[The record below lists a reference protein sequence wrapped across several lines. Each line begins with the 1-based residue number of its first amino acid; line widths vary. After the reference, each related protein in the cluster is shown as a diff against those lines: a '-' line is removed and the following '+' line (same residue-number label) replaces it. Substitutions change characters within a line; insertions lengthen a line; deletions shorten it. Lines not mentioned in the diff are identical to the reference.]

1 MKIRH
6 ERPQS
11 DLSFQVRA
19 PLSLE
24 LVSGDVVEISE
35 WSLDGFR
42 FPGDSDVLPR
52 KGTLSIPFQ
61 GVDIRFPVG
70 FAPGPRNDLTGERF
84 LKFTDL
90 TGRQRETLAV
100 FYRSLLSGRMA
111 ATDEVI
117 TSLDTPVDLVP
128 MGETEEEEAA
138 ATTGK
143 SPRALRAAFNV
154 ALYGLFAALVFWT
167 LGSGIYG
174 KLSHV
179 TIQNARIEAALVPHV
194 TVKEG
199 YAEKILVAPGA
210 AVQAGQR
217 LVEVSQPEGQ
227 AALSEVRG
235 RINLIEKRLEQ
246 AEARAVRITVQLAK
260 ARDTL
265 VLAAASPDPR
275 VAPLRRQN
283 LDAFD
288 NRLSRPHQPLFEAQD
303 AVTREIDALT
313 DELRRLRRERGNLRD
328 AADALHIVARVD
340 GFVRDMALIE
350 GEFLARGAAAV
361 VIEEDTARLARG
373 WVDQGM
379 ARALAPGMG
388 VHVSYNAGF
397 GPQSQQGEIVG
408 LAAGIDPELTSDF
421 GMLVTV
427 ALRGMRAEESR
438 AALPHLLPVEL
449 KAQRS
454 WAQGWDARLRAAQAK
469 LGF

>member
-24 LVSGDVVEISE
+24 LVSGEVVDIPE

-70 FAPGPRNDLTGERF
+70 LDVGPGERF
-84 LKFTDL
+84 LKFTGL

-111 ATDEVI
+111 ATGEVI

-128 MGETEEEEAA
+128 MGETEEEEAV

-143 SPRALRAAFNV
+143 SPRSLRAAFNV
-154 ALYGLFAALVFWT
+154 ALYALLAALVFWT
-167 LGSGIYG
+167 LGSGIYA

-179 TIQNARIEAALVPHV
+179 TIQNARIEAAMVPHV

-199 YAEKILVAPGA
+199 YAERILVAPGA
-210 AVQAGQR
+210 AVQAGDR
-217 LVEVSQPEGQ
+217 LVEVSQPEDQ
-227 AALSEVRG
+227 AALAEVRG
-235 RINLIEKRLEQ
+235 RITLIEKRLEQ
-246 AEARAVRITVQLAK
+246 AQARAARIAVQLAQ
-260 ARDTL
+260 AREKL
-265 VLAAASPDPR
+265 VLAATSPDPR
-275 VAPLRRQN
+275 VAELRRQN

-288 NRLSRPHQPLFEAQD
+288 NRLSRAHLPLFEAQD

-340 GFVRDMALIE
+340 GFVSEIDVIE

-361 VIEEDTARLARG
+361 VVEEDTARLARG
-373 WVDQGM
+373 WVDQDM
-379 ARALAPGMG
+379 ARALAPGMT
-388 VHVSYNAGF
+388 VRVSYNAGF
-397 GPQSQQGEIVG
+397 GLQSQQGAIVG
-408 LAAGIDPELTSDF
+408 LEAGIDPELTTDF

-427 ALRGMRAEESR
+427 ALQDMSTEDTRS
-438 AALPHLLPVEL
+438 ALPHLLPVEL
-449 KAQRS
+449 KAQRG
-454 WAQGWDARLRAAQAK
+454 WARGWQARASRLKAMVG
-469 LGF
+469 L